1 MLKATDLRKTGTI
14 TRLFEDRVYGF
25 IRCPLDARDY
35 FFHQAQLANCSFQ
48 QLAAG
53 DVVTFTVGQGP
64 KGVQAEEVR
73 FEHHDAPGDGPS
85 TYTKTRP
92 KIRRDR

>member
-1 MLKATDLRKTGTI
+1 MDTRKTGSI

-35 FFHQAQLANCSFQ
+35 FFHQAQLSNCAFQ
-48 QLAAG
+48 QLAPG

-64 KGVQAEEVR
+64 KGLQAEEVR
-73 FEHHDAPGDGPS
+73 FEHHDAPTSDAPA
-85 TYTKTRP
+85 YKKTLP

>member
-1 MLKATDLRKTGTI
+1 MDTRKTGSI

-25 IRCPLDARDY
+25 IRCVADARDY
-35 FFHQAQLANCSFQ
+35 FFHQAQLSNCTFQ

-53 DVVTFTVGQGP
+53 DVVTFHVGQGP
-64 KGVQAEEVR
+64 KGVEAQEVR
-73 FEHHDAPGDGPS
+73 FEHHDAPPGDSPS
-85 TYTKTRP
+85 TYTKPRP